1 MDFRAIM
8 SSSFVRV
15 KLVTIVHLTLI
26 SNAMLSNWSPQAYIF
41 YNVFFMVSLFWA
53 LHSKESVD
61 AVYMATLIDA
71 VSFFLDLFCIIGYFS
86 AHNPWSVTFAIINLV
101 ARPFSTL
108 LLQRELTERGGS
120 LNPAAI
126 FPTTEQR
133 SYEDIDRTTNQSVPT
148 NQQPPTTVTF

>member
-15 KLVTIVHLTLI
+15 KLVTFVHLTLL

-41 YNVFFMVSLFWA
+41 YNVFFMVSLFWS

-71 VSFFLDLFCIIGYFS
+71 VSFILDLICIIGYFS
-86 AHNPWSVTFAIINLV
+86 AHTPWSVTFAIINLV
-101 ARPFSTL
+101 VRPFSTL

-148 NQQPPTTVTF
+148 NQPPTTVTF

>member
-15 KLVTIVHLTLI
+15 KLVTLVHLTLL
-26 SNAMLSNWSPQAYIF
+26 SNALLSSWSPPAFLF
-41 YNVFFMVSLFWA
+41 YNVIFMICLFWA
-53 LHSKESVD
+53 LHAKESVD
-61 AVYMATLIDA
+61 SVYMATIINA
-71 VSFFLDLFCIIGYFS
+71 GSFFLDLFCIIGYFS
-86 AHNPWSVTFAIINLV
+86 AHNWWSVTFAIINLV
-101 ARPFSTL
+101 ARPFTTI

-133 SYEDIDRTTNQSVPT
+133 SYEDIDRNTQSVPT
-148 NQQPPTTVTF
+148 NQPPPTTVTF